1 MKQQLLLQ
9 PCTNPSTPSGYNQ
22 ILYDFIISI
31 FAQFCYRNI
40 KHAATMWSLPTAHLC
55 DEVRWRLPS
64 SRDLSLGHGE
74 IILYLSIYIYVE
86 HCRIWYCTC
95 LFIVF
100 LWLWSTKKIFPIL
113 GFLTTCGQLQNL
125 QVVSVSVEVPNS
137 LRKEPLPQL
146 LDTRSLGCE
155 VQGGFGGSL
164 ESICFGNQGT

>member
-22 ILYDFIISI
+22 IYMTLSSLSSPSFATEISNTLQQCGPCRLLTSAMKFDEGFPAVEIWASATARLSYIYLY
-31 FAQFCYRNI
+31 
-40 KHAATMWSLPTAHLC
+40 
-55 DEVRWRLPS
+55 
-64 SRDLSLGHGE
+64 
-74 IILYLSIYIYVE
+74 IYIYVE

-155 VQGGFGGSL
+155 VQGG
-164 ESICFGNQGT
+164 